1 MEPKAKIEAVMAELG
16 LTIEAEFVP
25 FSQSRHKAEKHRSLN
40 WRVTLKRN
48 GRDVITT
55 DYGAGVAHCP
65 SYNAKVPHN
74 WNRPPR
80 MWQSMVCEWECEHGF
95 KAAFSGLGS
104 FGEFSAARERR
115 VIDGNPSSARV
126 PILPDPVNVVWSLV
140 RDADVLNSGGFSEWC
155 AETGYDDDSIK
166 AKSLYDACLEIA
178 LKLRGAIGEE
188 GMQKL
193 AEAGQDY

>member
-1 MEPKAKIEAVMAELG
+1 MEPKAKIESVMAELG
-16 LTIEAEFVP
+16 LTVEAEFVP
-25 FSQSRHKAEKHRSLN
+25 FSQSRNKAEKHRSLN

-55 DYGAGVAHCP
+55 DYSAGAAHCP

-74 WNRPPR
+74 WNRPAR
-80 MWQSMVCEWECEHGF
+80 MWQGMVCEWECENGF

-115 VIDGNPSSARV
+115 KIGDEFRNARV
-126 PILPDPVNVVWSLV
+126 PIMPEAADVVWSLV
-140 RDADVLNSGGFSEWC
+140 LDADVLNYRGFSDW
-155 AETGYDDDSIK
+155 AGNFGYDDDSIK
-166 AKSLYDACLEIA
+166 AKSLYDACMEIA
-178 LKLRGAIGEE
+178 LQLRGAIGEA
-188 GMQKL
+188 GMEKL